1 MKLFSTS
8 RLEIKLG
15 KIPSTN
21 CLGRMRPAGFPTDF
35 ERAITG
41 PPALSQ
47 AEPMLSA
54 LLTGLALGLGQGSAG
69 DDGRRG

>member
-35 ERAITG
+35 ERAPTA
-41 PPALSQ
+41 PPLRSQ
-47 AEPMLSA
+47 ALPMLSTPLTA
-54 LLTGLALGLGQGSAG
+54 LKLRLEAREHG
-69 DDGRRG
+69 